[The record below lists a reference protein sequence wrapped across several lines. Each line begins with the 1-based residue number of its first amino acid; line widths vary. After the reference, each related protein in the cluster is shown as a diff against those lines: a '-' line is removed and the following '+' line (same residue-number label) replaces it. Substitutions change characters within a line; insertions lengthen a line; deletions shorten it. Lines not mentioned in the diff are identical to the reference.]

1 MPFSHPATPGV
12 PHGPALVRPR
22 LGRPVVLLVLTA
34 VVLAAAT
41 AVLGQ
46 DAGLVA
52 LGLGTVAL
60 FAAAVLGLRAQ
71 WLAVIHD
78 AGPAAPTGTGAER
91 LPADLTTARLTRLR
105 ERYAAAVN
113 KALADG
119 DTLRAHELADAYSD
133 DALRLITG

>member
-1 MPFSHPATPGV
+1 MPFSTPATPGV
-12 PHGPALVRPR
+12 PSGPAFARPR

-71 WLAVIHD
+71 WLAVAND
-78 AGPAAPTGTGAER
+78 TGPSTAAGPGVER
-91 LPADLTTARLTRLR
+91 LPADLTTARLTQLR
-105 ERYAAAVN
+105 VRYAAAVH

>member
-1 MPFSHPATPGV
+1 MPFTNPATSGV
-12 PHGPALVRPR
+12 PNGSALPRPR
-22 LGRPVVLLVLTA
+22 FGRPVVLLVVTA

-71 WLAVIHD
+71 WLAVVND
-78 AGPAAPTGTGAER
+78 AGPATGFGAER

-119 DTLRAHELADAYSD
+119 DTHRAHELADAYSD

>member
-1 MPFSHPATPGV
+1 
-12 PHGPALVRPR
+12 
-22 LGRPVVLLVLTA
+22 VLLVLTA

-71 WLAVIHD
+71 WLAVVDD
-78 AGPAAPTGTGAER
+78 ASSAAPTLAGTER

-105 ERYAAAVN
+105 ERYAAAVHQ
-113 KALADG
+113 ALADG
-119 DTLRAHELADAYSD
+119 DTLRAHALADAYSD

>member
-1 MPFSHPATPGV
+1 MPFSTPATPGV
-12 PHGPALVRPR
+12 PHGPALPRPR
-22 LGRPVVLLVLTA
+22 LGRPVVLLVLSA
-34 VVLAAAT
+34 LVLAAAT

-46 DAGLVA
+46 DAGMVA

-60 FAAAVLGLRAQ
+60 FAAAVLGMRAQ
-71 WLAVIHD
+71 WLAVVDD
-78 AGPAAPTGTGAER
+78 ARPAAAGAER

>member
-1 MPFSHPATPGV
+1 VPFTNPATPGV
-12 PHGPALVRPR
+12 PFGPALARPR
-22 LGRPVVLLVLTA
+22 LGRPVLLLVVTA

-52 LGLGTVAL
+52 LGLGTLAL
-60 FAAAVLGLRAQ
+60 LAAAVLGLRSQ
-71 WLAVIHD
+71 WLAVVHER
-78 AGPAAPTGTGAER
+78 APMTVTGSGVEQ
-91 LPADLTTARLTRLR
+91 LPADLTTARLARLR

-113 KALADG
+113 RALADG
-119 DTLRAHELADAYSD
+119 DTRRAHELADAYSD